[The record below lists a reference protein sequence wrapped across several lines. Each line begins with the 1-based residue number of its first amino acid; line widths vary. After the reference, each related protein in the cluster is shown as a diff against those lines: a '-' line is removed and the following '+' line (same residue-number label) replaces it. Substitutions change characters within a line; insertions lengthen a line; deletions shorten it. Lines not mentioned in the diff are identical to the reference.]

1 MNVSELVGCHVH
13 RRAYNLFFSLF
24 LGDFYIKIMP
34 LCICSFSLALL
45 QTRLSLIVVAIVVLN
60 YQGGPPVKSK
70 LPAKRGNLS
79 EFDRLLK
86 TTADR

>member
-1 MNVSELVGCHVH
+1 MSCPPTVETLSLTPTDVSEVISMTLRTLRRVVGWCHPV
-13 RRAYNLFFSLF
+13 
-24 LGDFYIKIMP
+24 
-34 LCICSFSLALL
+34 
-45 QTRLSLIVVAIVVLN
+45 IVVAIVVLN

>member
-1 MNVSELVGCHVH
+1 MCIGGHKIYFLP
-13 RRAYNLFFSLF
+13 LF

-34 LCICSFSLALL
+34 LCICSFPLALL

-70 LPAKRGNLS
+70 LPAKRVNLS